1 MRSVIYNIVYYV
13 LIPIVLIWS
22 IVYYCWDGYNS
33 YRIKHYGQDAVA
45 VVTRKWSGT
54 LDYDIEFEGKYYRNT
69 IRVKKKVFR
78 EVVVGE
84 RFYARILADKMKY
97 HKNYGITPRYIRIIL
112 TPLPS
117 CLQDVEKERIRIDS
131 IYNADRRHKNKFLYP
146 DYNYPVYNRSGNP

>member
-1 MRSVIYNIVYYV
+1 MRNVIFNIVCYV
-13 LIPIVLIWS
+13 LIPIVLIWG

-69 IRVKKKVFR
+69 IHVKKKVFR
-78 EVVVGE
+78 DVVVGE

-97 HKNYGITPRYIRIIL
+97 HKNYGMTPSYIRIVL
-112 TPLPS
+112 CSLPDY
-117 CLQDVEKERIRIDS
+117 LQDIEKERMRIDS
-131 IYNADRRHKNKFLYP
+131 VYNAD
-146 DYNYPVYNRSGNP
+146 